1 MWSNHII
8 DRIFYVFFLACSREK
23 VYIEVE
29 DVDEFA
35 PYWKQDMYMAEVE
48 EGRLFNQIV
57 RQENADKAC
66 HDQIVNRL
74 SVAG

>member
-1 MWSNHII
+1 M
-8 DRIFYVFFLACSREK
+8 
-23 VYIEVE
+23 YIEVE

-57 RQENADKAC
+57 KLGLFVTLG
-66 HDQIVNRL
+66 IWLKNRGKGL
-74 SVAG
+74 LLLILVLVTTWTAHNE